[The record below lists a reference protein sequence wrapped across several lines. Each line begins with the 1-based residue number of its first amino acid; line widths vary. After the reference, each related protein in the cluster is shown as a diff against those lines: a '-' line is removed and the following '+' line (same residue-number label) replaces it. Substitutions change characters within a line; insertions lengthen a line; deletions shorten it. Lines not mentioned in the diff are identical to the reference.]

1 MAGTPIAEELARKQ
15 REISVA
21 EFFERNKQLLGFD
34 SPTRAMLTSVK
45 ESVDNS
51 LDACEEAGI
60 LPEVRVEIKELAKGE
75 YFVAVQDN
83 GPGIVKAQIPSVFGK
98 LLYGSRFHAVRQS
111 RGQQGIGVS
120 AVVMYAQLTTG
131 KPTRVIS
138 KIGPDHPAQSM
149 ELILDTKKN
158 APEVLRQEVILWKDP
173 ASILDGG
180 APSEVEHGTR
190 VEFTIKGRYVRGK
203 GSVYEY
209 LRSCA
214 IVNPHARIIL
224 TEPDGTRT
232 VFDRATEKMPPASV
246 EIKPH
251 PEGIELGTL
260 LKMAKETE
268 AYKMTSFL
276 VNDFCRVSLDKARQI
291 CQRAGVAEGLRPREL
306 DLESAKRVLEA
317 FKEVKLMAPPTE
329 CLSPIGETLIKKGMK
344 KDVSADFVVTHTRP
358 PAVYSGHPFQV
369 EAGLMYGGTLSK
381 EEPATLLRFANRV
394 PLLFQQGGCA
404 ITHAIEGIDW
414 RRYGLEQ
421 KGGKGIPIGPV
432 LMLVHIACTKIP
444 FTSESKEAI
453 ADVPEIMTEVE
464 LAMRECA
471 RKMQV
476 YTKKR
481 ARLAKLKEKE
491 EIIRK
496 LLPIIAERSAHLLN
510 RPVPPIEPIVAK
522 IMNSVLVRE
531 EIQYEAAKRAH
542 HVKIDV
548 VNFTPSRK
556 RFKLLSVVPS
566 DALVPSVS
574 PKPLSMEN
582 HIITWELRG
591 LQTME
596 RLQLCF
602 DLMGLDK
609 DDFEECELYIKDI
622 DPELV
627 NGAEPWDPEA
637 YEKRQRVGD
646 EDEERAEVAV
656 GAAGGGADVGA
667 DEDSES
673 PDEREREG
681 RRSRGEHGKGADE
694 DELPEEDAG
703 PKSRRTRGGE
713 SI

>member
-1 MAGTPIAEELARKQ
+1 MAGTPIAEELAKKQ

-45 ESVDNS
+45 EAVDNS

-60 LPEVRVEIKELAKGE
+60 LPEILVEIHETGKGE
-75 YFVAVQDN
+75 YTVAVQDN

-98 LLYGSRFHAVRQS
+98 LLYGSRFHAIRQS
-111 RGQQGIGVS
+111 RGQQGIGIS

-131 KPTRVIS
+131 KPTKVIS
-138 KIGPDHPAQSM
+138 KIGPDHPAQYM

-158 APEVLRQEVILWKDP
+158 APEVLKQEVILWKDTSAGVEAGP
-173 ASILDGG
+173 PREI
-180 APSEVEHGTR
+180 EHGTR
-190 VEFTIKGRYVRGK
+190 VEFTIKARYIRGK
-203 GSVYEY
+203 QSVYDY
-209 LRSCA
+209 LRSSA

-224 TEPDGTRT
+224 IEPDGTRT
-232 VFDRATEKMPPASV
+232 IFDRATEKMPPPSL

-268 AYKMTSFL
+268 AHKMTSFL
-276 VNDFCRVSLDKARQI
+276 VNDFSRVSLDKARQI
-291 CQRAGVAEGLRPREL
+291 CEKAGVAENLKPREL
-306 DLESAKRVLEA
+306 DLESAKKVLEA
-317 FKEVKLMAPPTE
+317 FRAVKLMAPPTD

-344 KDVSADFVVTHTRP
+344 KDVNADFVVTHTRP
-358 PAVYSGHPFQV
+358 PSVYSGNPFQV
-369 EAGLMYGGTLSK
+369 EAGLMYGGSLNK
-381 EEPATLLRFANRV
+381 DEPATILRFANRV

-404 ITHAIEGIDW
+404 ITHAIENIDW

-432 LMLVHIACTKIP
+432 LILVHVACTKIP

-453 ADVPEIMTEVE
+453 ADVPEILTEVE
-464 LAMRECA
+464 LAVRECA

-476 YTKKR
+476 FTKKR

-496 LLPIIAERSAHLLN
+496 LLPIIAEKSAHLLGK
-510 RPVPPIEPIVAK
+510 PVPPIEPVVAK

-531 EIQYEAAKRAH
+531 DIQYEAPKKLH
-542 HVKIDV
+542 HVRIEV

-556 RFKLLSVVPS
+556 RFRLLSVVPS
-566 DALVPSVS
+566 DALVQNFS
-574 PKPLSMEN
+574 PKPESVNN
-582 HIITWELRG
+582 HVITWELRG
-591 LQTME
+591 LGTME
-596 RLQLCF
+596 KLELRF

-609 DDFEECELYIKDI
+609 EDFEECELYVKDI

-637 YEKRQRVGD
+637 YERKLKELTEEEAEEGEEGIGNEDEPQEDNGAEQESDEMGD
-646 EDEERAEVAV
+646 ED
-656 GAAGGGADVGA
+656 
-667 DEDSES
+667 
-673 PDEREREG
+673 
-681 RRSRGEHGKGADE
+681 
-694 DELPEEDAG
+694 
-703 PKSRRTRGGE
+703 
-713 SI
+713 